1 MGRGPLIV
9 IEGQNRMGKSYMAEI
24 IAKGLEHVTEARTIV
39 FKLPHR
45 TGWADCL
52 TNQYLE
58 GTLELD
64 VKVAHHLFSAER
76 WKNVHDMKIHLNM
89 GQPVILQRYVAS
101 GHVYSL
107 ARGGVDSDW
116 CKQFD
121 KGLIKPDLVIY
132 MMKEDGDD
140 PEDLW
145 FEPEKF
151 ETSDFQEKV
160 RLFYQQFQ
168 ETETNWITV
177 NVTGKTPR
185 DISSQVMPVVR
196 ELMHEHTRD
205 EKEYQYY

>member
-9 IEGQNRMGKSYMAEI
+9 IEGQNRMNKSHLASI
-24 IAKGLEHVTEARTIV
+24 IAKGLEHITETRNNV

-45 TGWADCL
+45 TGWADCM

-58 GTLELD
+58 GTLDLD

-76 WKNVHDMKIHLNM
+76 WKTVHDVKILLNM
-89 GQPVILQRYVAS
+89 SQPVILQRYVAS

-121 KGLIKPDLVIY
+121 KGLIKQDLVVY
-132 MMKEDGDD
+132 MQKDDGDD

-151 ETSDFQEKV
+151 ETSEFQENV
-160 RLFYQQFQ
+160 RFFYQQFK
-168 ETETNWITV
+168 ETESNWMTL
-177 NVTGKTPR
+177 NVTGSTPR
-185 DISSQVMPVVR
+185 SISNQVLPVVR
-196 ELMHEHTRD
+196 DLMHEHIRD
-205 EKEYQYY
+205 DKEFQYY